1 MTLSSMLVSRDWLE
15 VSVLECI
22 LGGLHIAV
30 DVEPEPER
38 ACAKLKKSKVDA
50 IIVDSDLEG
59 TQEFLNALRENV
71 FQNTVPLVI
80 ISSFNGKRKRTDAN
94 AAFLFRKPISV
105 EQAVHTLSAARNMIM
120 NGRLRYHRMLLQV
133 PVSITCGARK
143 RVPAS
148 LTNLSQGGA
157 AIHTGQS
164 LPPGGTVEV
173 KFELPGAKLSMR
185 FQGEVAWSDKR
196 GNAGIR
202 FLESRSGAKRDLQIW
217 IERQYLSN

>member
-1 MTLSSMLVSRDWLE
+1 LE

-59 TQEFLNALRENV
+59 TQEFLRAFRENV

-80 ISSFNGKRKRTDAN
+80 ISGFNGKRKFADADGT
-94 AAFLFRKPISV
+94 FLFRKPISV
-105 EQAVHTLSAARNMIM
+105 EQAVHTLSAARHMIM

-133 PVSITCGARK
+133 PVSINCGSK
-143 RVPAS
+143 KSMPAS

-157 AIHTGQS
+157 AIHAGHS
-164 LPPGGTVEV
+164 LTPGGKVKV
-173 KFELPGAKLSMR
+173 KFELPGTSLSMR
-185 FQGEVAWSDKR
+185 FQGEVAWNDKQ

-202 FLESRSGAKRDLQIW
+202 FLENSSRARRDLQIW